1 MALRL
6 FLQMGLGLGHR
17 HVAVTGLEAED
28 IRSLSLHPSS
38 RGLRLYWRPE
48 DWGLQAGGRAGAQP
62 GLSAR
67 ANCLAAETTV

>member
-17 HVAVTGLEAED
+17 HVALTRLEAED

-48 DWGLQAGGRAGAQP
+48 DGGCRLEGRREPSRGSLPELTA
-62 GLSAR
+62 
-67 ANCLAAETTV
+67 